1 MGTENK
7 GALDLPYIKLF
18 TSDIDRIEVCFTR
31 EQAGEWLFAINA
43 FAKDG
48 TIRDV
53 SPALIY
59 PLQEYVAK
67 LGAAKK
73 KYTETCIKR
82 AEAGRNGGKAK
93 AANAKARAQQE
104 VEGEQPADAFAPPT
118 KKQYMDAVQ
127 HFRNSE
133 EIHVDNFEAGEFFD
147 KLKADS
153 WKISGV
159 SIRAAKEWQD
169 ALAARFPADEAIESL
184 HVSQLPGNYMALWLA
199 FKQLFGDFD
208 GLRNTA
214 GESYALI
221 VANDFLMDHDR
232 GSNGWT
238 IEGQFYPVKEWSKAL
253 VAYTEAHATT
263 EYGVILEGR

>member
-7 GALDLPYIKLF
+7 DEPKLSYIKLF
-18 TSDIDRIEVCFTR
+18 IDDLSLVESCFTR

-48 TIRDV
+48 TIREV
-53 SPALIY
+53 SPDLIY
-59 PLQEYVAK
+59 LFRAYMAK
-67 LGAAKK
+67 IEASKK
-73 KYTETCIKR
+73 NYDEICRKR

-159 SIRAAKEWQD
+159 SIQAAKEWQD

-221 VANDFLMDHDR
+221 VANDFLMDHDS